1 MTKLFTVLLYA
12 SVVTAAFL
20 AFAWPF
26 AVSRDQDS
34 AVYHALAV
42 GVLLAFFAAL
52 VSLCVLRLRAG
63 RTDERA

>member
-12 SVVTAAFL
+12 SVVLAAFL

-34 AVYHALAV
+34 AAYHVLAV

-52 VSLCVLRLRAG
+52 VALCALRLRAG
-63 RTDERA
+63 RADERA